1 MLFGINFFQE
11 ILFLC
16 RVFMYPMENAR
27 GMEKVGRYSNVG
39 K

>member
-1 MLFGINFFQE
+1 MLFGIDLFLE
-11 ILFLC
+11 ILFLF